1 MRWLCLFIVLAAASA
16 FSQSDIPS
24 RRVSHTDA
32 LVNIAP
38 SNTSLKAFVD
48 WVDGNW
54 PTNIDLDTVYWTST
68 DQATYETGA
77 ASKAWTSDNFLPGT
91 NMVGVA
97 YNPTSKTW
105 AVDWDAHDWDAHLS
119 VLDYLVATNSAGWQ
133 SYPDITGVTT
143 STIDTTTA
151 LITNNWVVSE
161 SSGRGLLGFTNG
173 VLHSPS
179 NTLLLLNGEAQL
191 RIRTNTQPVIM
202 LRFYEVGADA
212 ADRIDFGGVLG
223 EYRYDDDDPAI
234 NYRAAARAV
243 VRASTSSSLYTAP
256 AVSSKFVVPGVSL
269 ESYRIKWNEI
279 TAILFVKPGE

>member
-38 SNTSLKAFVD
+38 SNTSLKALVD

-54 PTNIDLDTVYWTST
+54 PTNIDLDTVYWSST

-105 AVDWDAHDWDAHLS
+105 AVDWGAHLS
-119 VLDYLVATNSAGWQ
+119 LLDYLVATNSADWQ
-133 SYPDITGVTT
+133 SYSDITGVTT
-143 STIDTTTA
+143 STIGTTTA

-191 RIRTNTQPVIM
+191 RIRTNAQPVIM

-243 VRASTSSSLYTAP
+243 VRTSTSSSLYTAP

-269 ESYRIKWNEI
+269 ASYKIKWNEI
-279 TAILFVKPGE
+279 TAILFAKPGE

>member
-1 MRWLCLFIVLAAASA
+1 MRWLSLFIVLAAASA

-38 SNTSLKAFVD
+38 SNTSLKALVD

-54 PTNIDLDTVYWTST
+54 PTNIDPDTVYWSST

-77 ASKAWTSDNFLPGT
+77 ASKAWTEAWTSDNFLPGT

-105 AVDWDAHDWDAHLS
+105 AVDWDAHLS
-119 VLDYLVATNSAGWQ
+119 LLDYLVATNSAGWQ
-133 SYPDITGVTT
+133 DYSDITGVTT
-143 STIDTTTA
+143 STIGTTIA

-161 SSGRGLLGFTNG
+161 SSGRGLLGFTDG
-173 VLHSPS
+173 VLHCPS
-179 NTLLLLNGEAQL
+179 NTLLLLNGDAQL
-191 RIRTNTQPVIM
+191 RIRTNTQPVIV

-212 ADRIDFGGVLG
+212 TDRIDFGGALG
-223 EYRYDDDDPAI
+223 EYRYDDDDPAL
-234 NYRAAARAV
+234 NFRAAVGTV
-243 VRASTSSSLYTAP
+243 VRTSTSSSLYTAP

-269 ESYRIKWNEI
+269 ASYRIKWNEI
-279 TAILFVKPGE
+279 TAILFAKPGE